1 MKNGNSLV
9 EGGRGGGG
17 IKKVINELMNIKKK
31 KR

>member
-9 EGGRGGGG
+9 EGGGG